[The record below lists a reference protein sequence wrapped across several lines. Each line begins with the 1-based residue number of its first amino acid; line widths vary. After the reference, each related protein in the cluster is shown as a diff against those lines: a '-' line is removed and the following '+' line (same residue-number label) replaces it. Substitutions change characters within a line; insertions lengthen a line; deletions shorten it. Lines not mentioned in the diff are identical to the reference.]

1 MSCQDGSGEMD
12 RLEIIQALI
21 RIGLWLSQSDIR
33 YGSVERQYLATASRL
48 QYTVSRLHVCGKVLQ

>member
-1 MSCQDGSGEMD
+1 MD